1 MITSGELLRG
11 FGNAAGE
18 VGHIV
23 LVAGGRQC
31 RCGNRG
37 CLEAYAG
44 GWAIAE
50 RAQEAVRADPEAGR
64 ALVALAGDVG
74 RISAMEVAGAF
85 RRGDPRASRLVRET
99 ADYLAAGLTG
109 IVNAFNPRVLILGGG
124 AGMIGAATLAREVL
138 VAGGTQ

>member
-50 RAQEAVRADPEAGR
+50 RAQEAGR